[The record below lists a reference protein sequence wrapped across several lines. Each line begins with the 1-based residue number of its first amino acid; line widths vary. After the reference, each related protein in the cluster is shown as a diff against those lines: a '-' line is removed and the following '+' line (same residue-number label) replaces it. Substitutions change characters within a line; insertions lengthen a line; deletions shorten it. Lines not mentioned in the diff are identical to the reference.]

1 MKKNLVSAAALSAL
15 LLVGT
20 VLTSCDKDEDTPMP
34 VQMTSS
40 FSIENVVSAKDFV
53 ESGTFVGVGGPGVD
67 APVVLPGS
75 SIKFSF
81 SAGKGQSLMFATMY
95 GTSKDWFFAP
105 ANPGLQLFDD
115 NGKAM
120 TGDVSS
126 QIKLW
131 DNGSKDNVTGEA
143 EDGKIM
149 MVPEVDASRLMKLE
163 LAFDEPASVFT
174 LTITNTS
181 GKTENETPFSPG
193 VWAISNVLGGKL
205 LNETPFFV
213 EGEKTNAEITAIA
226 QMGDNAPLSKMISD
240 NTGIIT
246 GISPAIVVVYTGDVN
261 PVFQLNKKD
270 TGMGLKNLAQ
280 MGDGSVLKAALEK
293 MDNVKK
299 VYIAGSAAMGPGE
312 KAEVQI
318 ETAEGDN
325 IAYASM
331 FGYSNDWFYANE
343 TGVSAAFKGDATSK
357 TSLFDDGTAVSQY
370 PGAGNKQGLFAGGPE
385 VEDMVI
391 MQVGD
396 KYPVPAVNEV
406 IKITI
411 R

>member
-1 MKKNLVSAAALSAL
+1 MKKNLVSVAALSAL
-15 LLVGT
+15 LVVGT

-34 VQMTSS
+34 TRMTSA
-40 FSIENVVSAKDFV
+40 FSIENVVSPKDFV

-95 GTSKDWFFAP
+95 GASKDWFFAP
-105 ANPGLQLFDD
+105 VNPGLQLFGD

-131 DNGSKDNVTGEA
+131 DNGSKDNVTGDP

-149 MVPEVDASRLMKLE
+149 MVPEVDASKLMKLE
-163 LAFDEPASVFT
+163 LAFDEPSSEFT
-174 LTITNTS
+174 LTVTNMS
-181 GKTENETPFSPG
+181 GGTENETPFSPG
-193 VWAISNVLGGKL
+193 VWAVSNVLDGKL
-205 LNETPFFV
+205 LNEAPFFV
-213 EGEKTNAEITAIA
+213 EGEKTNDEITAIA
-226 QMGDNAPLSKMISD
+226 QMGDNIPLSKKIAE

-246 GISPAIVVVYTGDVN
+246 GISPAVVVVYTGDVN
-261 PVFQLNKKD
+261 PIFELNKKD
-270 TGMGLKNLAQ
+270 AGMGLKNLAQ

-293 MDNVKK
+293 MDNVKN

-312 KAEVQI
+312 SAEVQL
-318 ETAEGDN
+318 ETVEGDN

-343 TGVSAAFKGDATSK
+343 AALPATFKGDATSK

-370 PGAGNKQGLFAGGPE
+370 PGAGNKQGLFAGGSE
-385 VEDMVI
+385 AEDMAI
-391 MQVGD
+391 MKVGD
-396 KYPVPAVNEV
+396 KYPVPAVNDV
-406 IKITI
+406 VKITI